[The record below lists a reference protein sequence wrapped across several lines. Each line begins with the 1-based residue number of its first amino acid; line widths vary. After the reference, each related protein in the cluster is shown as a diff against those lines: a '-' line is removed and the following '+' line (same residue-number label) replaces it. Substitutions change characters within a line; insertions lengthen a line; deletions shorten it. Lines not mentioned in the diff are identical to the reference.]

1 MVSPPLSWGH
11 HLPPQHAPLPAL
23 TKESESTGSLLLWV
37 LSAHLR
43 NVHIRVAALVGVPGK
58 GRYPCRGAGVA
69 RCPSDA
75 GVAAPAW
82 RFPAAFSPAAF
93 SSARAPSGATTEKFT
108 RRKDRAGTGKA
119 ALSSGVALA
128 VKAARRAAGSGDLP
142 ST

>member
-1 MVSPPLSWGH
+1 MVSPPLSWGR

-58 GRYPCRGAGVA
+58 RRYPCRGTGVA

-82 RFPAAFSPAAF
+82 RFPAAFS
-93 SSARAPSGATTEKFT
+93 SARAPSGATTEKFT
-108 RRKDRAGTGKA
+108 RSKDRAGTGKA